1 VPADHPRSRED
12 LCYGMVLN
20 PPRARD
26 SLDTLLGCGGDSQ
39 VYQQSLEFAD
49 EDRSL
54 DPVGLPLINVA
65 V

>member
-1 VPADHPRSRED
+1 
-12 LCYGMVLN
+12 MVLN

-26 SLDTLLGCGGDSQ
+26 SLDTVLGCGGDSQ